1 MKKIIITILLI
12 GAPFLFAS
20 AQAPEPEDLPLV
32 PEDMQYVQARII
44 DSKEDEQGYKTYQA
58 ELKDGNIIEMDSYG
72 EPVEIGSKVF
82 LQYFPEED
90 FYNFIAVNR
99 NTSVIVL
106 FVIFVGSIL
115 LLARKKGV
123 RSLLSLTASFLLLFF
138 GLVPLLL
145 NGYDPILTS
154 LFFGLAVLFL
164 SIFVTHG
171 FNWQS
176 FVSFIGSVTSILVA
190 IILLSII
197 SDTTLLTGLINEHVQ
212 YLSFEVGDT
221 VNLVRLISASIIIG
235 ILGVLD
241 DITITQVAVVR
252 ELSSDD
258 TLSKKNI
265 FTKALNVGKDHIA
278 SLVNTLVFAYVGATL
293 PLIMFIALLKVP
305 MMVLLSQEFIFVEI
319 ARSLIGAIALT
330 IAVPITTWLAVFVFL
345 KPIHKDVCSL
355 ESACVHTHH

>member
-1 MKKIIITILLI
+1 ST
-12 GAPFLFAS
+12 
-20 AQAPEPEDLPLV
+20 QAPEPEDLPLV

-90 FYNFIAVNR
+90 FYNFISVNR

-154 LFFGLAVLFL
+154 LFF
-164 SIFVTHG
+164 
-171 FNWQS
+171 
-176 FVSFIGSVTSILVA
+176 
-190 IILLSII
+190 
-197 SDTTLLTGLINEHVQ
+197 
-212 YLSFEVGDT
+212 
-221 VNLVRLISASIIIG
+221 
-235 ILGVLD
+235 
-241 DITITQVAVVR
+241 
-252 ELSSDD
+252 
-258 TLSKKNI
+258 
-265 FTKALNVGKDHIA
+265 
-278 SLVNTLVFAYVGATL
+278 
-293 PLIMFIALLKVP
+293 
-305 MMVLLSQEFIFVEI
+305 
-319 ARSLIGAIALT
+319 
-330 IAVPITTWLAVFVFL
+330 
-345 KPIHKDVCSL
+345 
-355 ESACVHTHH
+355 